1 MKDRAYYE
9 ALFKDYPDVVTSL
22 QFREMLGGI
31 ADSTIRRLYSQNK
44 IRHFKIRTTYYVPK
58 ASVIDFVLSETYRE
72 LSKRLKHSIS

>member
-31 ADSTIRRLYSQNK
+31 ADSTVRRLYSQNK
-44 IRHFKIRTTYYVPK
+44 IRTTYDVPK